1 MSQSIEQAI
10 DKLINY
16 LDNNEYISLEEAK
29 IALSTIYPKEKY
41 NTPKERE
48 LMLKIVSLISK
59 RTEEAEY
66 FIETITSKRIN
77 KEKKKKRG
85 LKCFPFRNSNLKLE
99 KLIIETAYETKPYE
113 TIEDLIVNL
122 IYEDIEDPEEVK
134 KEISNFIN
142 ETGIIIDTSKPFV
155 PEENIDNIS
164 YTKVRKNE

>member
-66 FIETITSKRIN
+66 FIETITSKRID
-77 KEKKKKRG
+77 KEEKKKRG
-85 LKCFPFRNSNLKLE
+85 LKYFPFRNSNLKLE
-99 KLIIETAYETKPYE
+99 KLIIEKAYNANPYQ
-113 TIEDLIVNL
+113 TIEDLIIDL
-122 IYEDIEDPEEVK
+122 IYDEVEDPEQLK
-134 KEISNFIN
+134 QEITKFIN
-142 ETGIIIDTSKPFV
+142 ETGIIIDTSKPFI

>member
-48 LMLKIVSLISK
+48 LMLKIISLINK

-66 FIETITSKRIN
+66 FIETITSKRID
-77 KEKKKKRG
+77 KEEKKKRG
-85 LKCFPFRNSNLKLE
+85 LKYFPFRNSNLKLE
-99 KLIIETAYETKPYE
+99 KLIIEKAYNANPYQ
-113 TIEDLIVNL
+113 TIEDLIIDL
-122 IYEDIEDPEEVK
+122 IYDEVEDPEQLK
-134 KEISNFIN
+134 QEITKFIN
-142 ETGIIIDTSKPFV
+142 ETGIIIDTSKPFI